1 MAGRIAGITIE
12 IGGNTTPLQT
22 ALKGVNTTIRGLKS
36 SLRDVDKLLKFKP
49 TSTELLRQK
58 QQMLRSAIDQTKS
71 KLDTLNQAMDQ
82 MKANG
87 VEETSDEYQRL
98 QREIIAT
105 EQELKNLETQYNQV
119 ASVAGAQMQIV
130 GDKMQEVGQ
139 RISEVG
145 DSITQKVTAP
155 LAALGGASVAAF
167 VSVDK
172 GMDTIVA
179 KTGASGEALENMKN
193 IAKELATSIPT
204 DFETA
209 GAAVGEVNT
218 RFKLTGDELADLSGQ
233 FVKFA
238 KLNNTDVS
246 TSIDA
251 VQAAMAAFGLSSN
264 QAGAYL
270 DTLNAVGQQT
280 GADVNRLAQDMVTN
294 AASFKALGYSAS
306 DAANFLGQLSVNGVD
321 SSQVMVGLK
330 KAFVE
335 AAKDGVSMK
344 DKLAEL
350 QNTMANANSD
360 TEAYAAAMEIFG
372 NRAGPALATA
382 IREGRLSL
390 EALGTSIEDNVGN
403 IDKTFEQTL
412 DPVDEFKMALNNLK
426 VVGADFGKS
435 LLGVVSPAIKKLTSI
450 IQSLQK
456 KWESLTPAQ
465 QETIIKMGLMAAA
478 VGPVVKVI
486 GKLTSGLGFLVSKA
500 GSAVNAIA
508 SIAAGTAGIGTL
520 AGLAG
525 AAVAVGGALY
535 IMHQRTQEAVKA
547 QHGLTEEQTEVI
559 NKLDEAT
566 QAYKEVDDARRQ
578 ATESIVADA
587 QYSQQLVDEYNNLID
602 SNGKVK
608 QGYEARAEFI
618 KGQLAEA
625 LGVEKSQIDELIGA
639 NGQLDAS
646 VKQLIETKKAEAI
659 LDANKDAYTEAI
671 KQRQQA
677 VENLGP
683 ALQTLAEKEAAV
695 KDAQAKVAEAQ
706 KQYDQ
711 NLQNGGRNHTAYK
724 NQLENAKIALEGASE
739 AYNKAKSSVDDY
751 SNTLEEANNEI
762 ANYEGLAAALASK
775 DEAAMSQYASA
786 LTEGIKT
793 RANATQTE
801 LQEQARIITDQYEL
815 IKAAYEA
822 GQAGVTQEMVD
833 AAKARMDAANTEAGS
848 VSQSATKEK
857 DAIVTNTDRAQRDAN
872 SSFQKISSGAQTY
885 MSQAGKSVT
894 DGASAIKK
902 NFPISLGQLFTGTL
916 TTIAAKIKDAAG
928 EKSVSYT
935 TGVQRFAKAYTNP
948 YIFTTP
954 ALLNGGRLVG
964 DRGNQSGGELVYGR
978 DNLMNDIREA
988 ANPITPEQLYNII
1001 VASLDHADMR
1011 VNISGREFARIVREV

>member
-12 IGGNTTPLQT
+12 IGGNTTKLQS
-22 ALKGVNTTIRGLKS
+22 ALKGVNGSIRGLKS

-71 KLDTLNQAMDQ
+71 KLDTLNDAMDQ

-87 VEETSDEYQRL
+87 VDETSEEYQRL

-105 EQELKNLETQYNQV
+105 EQELKNLENEYNQV
-119 ASVAGAQMQIV
+119 ASVAGVQMQAV

-145 DSITQKVTAP
+145 DSITQKVTVP
-155 LAALGGASVAAF
+155 LAALGGAAVAAF

-193 IAKELATSIPT
+193 IAKDLATSIPT

-233 FVKFA
+233 FIKFA
-238 KLNNTDVS
+238 QLNNTDVS
-246 TSIDA
+246 SSIDA
-251 VQAAMAAFGLSSN
+251 VQAAMAAFGLSAD

-270 DTLNAVGQQT
+270 DTLNAVGQET
-280 GADVNRLAQDMVTN
+280 GADVSRLAQDMMTN
-294 AASFKALGYSAS
+294 AASFKELGFNAS
-306 DAANFLGQLSVNGVD
+306 DAAHFLGELSVNGVD
-321 SSQVMVGLK
+321 SAQVMSGLK
-330 KAFVE
+330 KAFSE

-350 QNTMANANSD
+350 QDTMKNSSTD
-360 TEAYAAAMEIFG
+360 SEAYAAALEVFG
-372 NRAGPALATA
+372 NRAGPALASA

-390 EALGTSIEDNVGN
+390 DELGTSLEDNIGN

-456 KWESLTPAQ
+456 KWESLSPAQ
-465 QETIIKMGLMAAA
+465 QQTIIKMGLMAAA

-486 GKLTSGLGFLVSKA
+486 GKLTSGLGLFISKA

-520 AGLAG
+520 AGLAV
-525 AAVAVGGALY
+525 AAVAAGGALY
-535 IMHQRTQEAVKA
+535 IMHERTQEAQKA

-559 NKLDEAT
+559 NKLNEAT
-566 QAYKEVDDARRQ
+566 QAYKEVDEARRQ

-587 QYSQQLVDEYNNLID
+587 QYSQQLVDEYNSLID

-608 QGYEARAEFI
+608 EGYEARAEFI

-625 LGVEKSQIDELIGA
+625 LGVEKGKIDELIGA
-639 NGQLDAS
+639 NGQLDSS

-671 KQRQQA
+671 KQRQSA

-683 ALQTLAEKEAAV
+683 ALQTLAEKETAV
-695 KDAQAKVAEAQ
+695 KDAQAQVAEAQ
-706 KQYDQ
+706 RKYDQ
-711 NLQNGGRNHTAYK
+711 DLQDGGRTHTAYK
-724 NQLENAKIALEGASE
+724 NQLDNAKTALEGASE
-739 AYNKAKSSVDDY
+739 AYDKAKQAVDDY
-751 SNTLEEANNEI
+751 SSTLEDANNEI

-775 DEAAMSQYASA
+775 DEAAMTQYASA

-793 RANATQTE
+793 RANATQQE

-848 VSQSATKEK
+848 VANSARAEK
-857 DAIVTNTDRAQRDAN
+857 DAIVTNTDKAQRDAN
-872 SSFQKISSGAQTY
+872 SSFKKISSGAGTY
-885 MSQAGKSVT
+885 MSEAGTKVT
-894 DGASAIKK
+894 DGASAIKS
-902 NFPISLGQLFTGTL
+902 NFPINLGKLFTGTL

-935 TGVQRFAKAYTNP
+935 TGVQYFAKAYTNP

-954 ALLNGGRLVG
+954 SLLNGGRIVG
-964 DRGNQSGGELVYGR
+964 DRGNQAGGELVYGR

-988 ANPITPEQLYNII
+988 ASPITPEQLYNII

>member
-36 SLRDVDKLLKFKP
+36 SLRDVDRLLKFKP

-71 KLDTLNQAMDQ
+71 KLDTLNEAMDQ
-82 MKANG
+82 MRAKG

-218 RFKLTGDELADLSGQ
+218 RFKLTGDELANLSGQ

-390 EALGTSIEDNVGN
+390 EALGSSIEDNLGN
-403 IDKTFEQTL
+403 VDKTFEQTL

-426 VVGADFGKS
+426 VVGSDFGKS

-587 QYSQQLVDEYNNLID
+587 QYSQQLVDEYNSLVD

-695 KDAQAKVAEAQ
+695 RDAQAKVAEAQ

-739 AYNKAKSSVDDY
+739 AYDKAKNSVNDY

-775 DEAAMSQYASA
+775 DADAMSQYASA

-801 LQEQARIITDQYEL
+801 LQEQARIISDQYEL

-885 MSQAGKSVT
+885 MSQAGKNVT

>member
-36 SLRDVDKLLKFKP
+36 SLRDVDRLLKFKP

-71 KLDTLNQAMDQ
+71 KLDTLNEAMDQ
-82 MKANG
+82 MKAKG

-218 RFKLTGDELADLSGQ
+218 RFKLTGDELADLSSQ

-390 EALGTSIEDNVGN
+390 EALGSSIEDNLGN
-403 IDKTFEQTL
+403 VDKTFEQTL

-450 IQSLQK
+450 IQSLQQ

-587 QYSQQLVDEYNNLID
+587 QYSQELVDEYNSLID

-724 NQLENAKIALEGASE
+724 NQLENAKTALEGASE

-801 LQEQARIITDQYEL
+801 LQEQARIISDQYEL

-848 VSQSATKEK
+848 VATSAAAEK
-857 DAIVTNTDRAQRDAN
+857 NAIVTNTDKAQRDAN
-872 SSFQKISSGAQTY
+872 SSFQKISSGASTY
-885 MSQAGKSVT
+885 MSEAGTAVT
-894 DGASAIKK
+894 TGASNIKK

>member
-36 SLRDVDKLLKFKP
+36 SLRDVDRLLKFKP

-71 KLDTLNQAMDQ
+71 KLDTLNEAMDQ

-251 VQAAMAAFGLSSN
+251 VQAAMAAFGLSTD

-280 GADVNRLAQDMVTN
+280 GADVNRLSQDMVTN
-294 AASFKALGYSAS
+294 AASFKALGFSAS

-390 EALGTSIEDNVGN
+390 EALGSSIEDNLGN
-403 IDKTFEQTL
+403 VDKTFEQTL

-456 KWESLTPAQ
+456 KWESLSPAQ
-465 QETIIKMGLMAAA
+465 QQTIIKMGLMAAA

-525 AAVAVGGALY
+525 AAIAAGGALY
-535 IMHQRTQEAVKA
+535 IMHQRTQEAQKA

-587 QYSQQLVDEYNNLID
+587 QYSQELVDEYNSLID

-625 LGVEKSQIDELIGA
+625 LGVEKGKIDELIGA

-695 KDAQAKVAEAQ
+695 RDAQEKVAEAQ

-724 NQLENAKIALEGASE
+724 NQLENAKTALEGASE
-739 AYNKAKSSVDDY
+739 AYDKAKSSVDEY
-751 SNTLEEANNEI
+751 SQTLEDANNEI

-775 DEAAMSQYASA
+775 DEAAMAQYASA

-801 LQEQARIITDQYEL
+801 LQEQARIISDQYEL

>member
-36 SLRDVDKLLKFKP
+36 SLRDVDRLLKFKP

-71 KLDTLNQAMDQ
+71 KLDTLNEAMDQ

-390 EALGTSIEDNVGN
+390 EALGSSIEDNLGN
-403 IDKTFEQTL
+403 VDKTFEQTL

-456 KWESLTPAQ
+456 KWESLSPAQ
-465 QETIIKMGLMAAA
+465 QQTIIKMGLMAAA

-587 QYSQQLVDEYNNLID
+587 QYSQELVDEYNSLID

-739 AYNKAKSSVDDY
+739 AYDKAKSSVDEY
-751 SNTLEEANNEI
+751 SQTLEDANNEI

-775 DEAAMSQYASA
+775 DEAAMAQYASA

-801 LQEQARIITDQYEL
+801 LQEQARIISDQYEL

-848 VSQSATKEK
+848 VSQSTTKEK

-935 TGVQRFAKAYTNP
+935 TGVQCFAKAYTNP

>member
-22 ALKGVNTTIRGLKS
+22 ALKGVNATIRGLKS
-36 SLRDVDKLLKFKP
+36 SLRDVDRLLKFKP

-71 KLDTLNQAMDQ
+71 KLDTLNEAMDQ
-82 MKANG
+82 MRAKG

-390 EALGTSIEDNVGN
+390 EALGSSIEDNLGN
-403 IDKTFEQTL
+403 VDKTFEQTL

-450 IQSLQK
+450 IQALQK
-456 KWESLTPAQ
+456 KWESLSPAQ
-465 QETIIKMGLMAAA
+465 QQTIIKMGLMAAA

-587 QYSQQLVDEYNNLID
+587 QYSQELVDEYNSLID

-739 AYNKAKSSVDDY
+739 AYDKAKNSVNDY

-775 DEAAMSQYASA
+775 DADAMSQYASA

-801 LQEQARIITDQYEL
+801 LQEQARIISDQYEL

-822 GQAGVTQEMVD
+822 GQAYVTQEMVD

-857 DAIVTNTDRAQRDAN
+857 DAIVTNTDKAQRDAN

-885 MSQAGKSVT
+885 MSQAGKNVT